1 MKDTKRKRAIMNL
14 EECWRI
20 LGVPAD
26 AGPNVIR
33 QAYLDL
39 ARVWHPDRFQ
49 SDERLRR
56 IAEKHFQE
64 VNAAYTTLK
73 NYRPAPAAASGAS
86 TAGHATA
93 AATAEP
99 PCAPPEPA
107 WAPPPAVRKA
117 RWPGLL
123 VQTALVAALVAAPF
137 LAAVKILPLL
147 RVPVPG
153 MDLAGLRTFQP
164 RIVAPSRILDASSD
178 VRSAADAL
186 AEWANGNAIDL
197 RKPAGTNASEAHI
210 ASDRAPHIRPGHK
223 PPAEPQAQ
231 RMGAPAPAS
240 GTDLLPT
247 GRGGA
252 GELRLSNHS
261 DLAAIVKL
269 VSRSRTTVRAMYIAP
284 DSSATVHSIGIGIYD
299 LHVDL
304 GRDLDIEHL
313 RFGSSRSTL
322 APLGPFQFAEIT
334 SENGVSG
341 NHYDIVL
348 NPR

>member
-1 MKDTKRKRAIMNL
+1 MNP

-26 AGPNVIR
+26 AGPEAIR

-56 IAEKHFQE
+56 IAEMHFQE
-64 VNAAYTTLK
+64 VNGAYTTLK
-73 NYRPAPAAASGAS
+73 NYRPAPAAAGAAS
-86 TAGHATA
+86 SAGNATA
-93 AATAEP
+93 TAMEEP

-107 WAPPPAVRKA
+107 WAPPPAFRKP
-117 RWPGLL
+117 RRPDSL

-137 LAAVKILPLL
+137 FAAFKILPLL
-147 RVPVPG
+147 RVPVLDT
-153 MDLAGLRTFQP
+153 DLIALRTFQP
-164 RIVAPSRILDASSD
+164 RILAPARIIDASSD
-178 VRSAADAL
+178 VRSAADTL
-186 AEWANGNAIDL
+186 TEWANGNVIDL
-197 RKPAGTNASEAHI
+197 WKPAGTSAPEARV
-210 ASDRAPHIRPGHK
+210 ASDPAPHIRPERK

-231 RMGAPAPAS
+231 RTGAPAPAS
-240 GTDLLPT
+240 GTDLLPA

-261 DLAAIVKL
+261 DLEAIVKL
-269 VSRSRTTVRAMYIAP
+269 VSRGRITARAVYIAP
-284 DSSATVHSIGIGIYD
+284 NSSATIHSIGIGVYD

-313 RFGSSRSTL
+313 GFGSNRST
-322 APLGPFQFAEIT
+322 PTPVGPFEFAEIT

-341 NHYDIVL
+341 NHYDIVV